1 MQVFQIKNNY
11 LQHQRTHTMDK
22 AVHLQNLLNGNRPII
37 FYLLLTSFT
46 SSLAKLEISSLFIF
60 VFCRLSNTIQEFID
74 IISKCTKWST
84 VNLSQH
90 HYLRDPWDR
99 SQIHLRDEASF

>member
-22 AVHLQNLLNGNRPII
+22 AVHLPNLLNGNRPII

-60 VFCRLSNTIQEFID
+60 VFLQTFKYHSGIYRHYKQVHKMVY
-74 IISKCTKWST
+74 SKSIAAPLPPRPLGPIA
-84 VNLSQH
+84 N
-90 HYLRDPWDR
+90 
-99 SQIHLRDEASF
+99 SFKR